1 MGAFIFLCFKRHIS
15 SSHIIKATFFISGA
29 VFFRIIVASTR
40 QNVSKLRMAL
50 KLTTERYG

>member
-15 SSHIIKATFFISGA
+15 SSHIIKATFFISGT